1 MFDKVLNT
9 PLVITLISL
18 QKNVKS
24 ENQIL
29 DNVYK
34 NIRSFSYLKWKV
46 VALNDIQNCISTLKN
61 I

>member
-46 VALNDIQNCISTLKN
+46 VALNDIQNSISTLKN